1 MHTDTYLLIV
11 EQIDFNATESLTPS
25 AVATAHFS
33 LLWNNGKSNVKFP
46 IQYGNIESF
55 KYIRNFETNR
65 QHENV
70 SEIEACAYVNE
81 FKIEY
86 KHINP
91 YTHFGYVVIS
101 IPKHLNELFYK
112 ASIFGWNYI
121 K

>member
-11 EQIDFNATESLTPS
+11 EQIDFTSTETLTPTNVAS
-25 AVATAHFS
+25 AQFS
-33 LLWNNGKSNVKFP
+33 LWNEGKSNAKFP

-81 FKIEY
+81 FNIKY

-91 YTHFGYVVIS
+91 YTRFGYVVIP
-101 IPKHLNELFYK
+101 IPKHLNDLFYK
-112 ASIFGWNYI
+112 ASIFGW
-121 K
+121 KDLK